1 MLPDVSCCQASQ
13 TASALLSQ
21 NELDATVIALA
32 ASASLIAVDVDVDAT
47 VAKCFERIASPPV
60 DVDVYAYKRIAEV
73 EKRPWSLVSY

>member
-32 ASASLIAVDVDVDAT
+32 ARASLIAVDVDVEATGKGKARQAT

-60 DVDVYAYKRIAEV
+60 DVDVYVYRIGAV
-73 EKRPWSLVSY
+73 W